1 MKGARR
7 MASGNGEFSE
17 RKKMI
22 LKAVIDEYIRCGE
35 PVGSKY
41 LTRSANI
48 PYSPATIRNE
58 MSELERMGYLEQPH
72 TSAGRVPS
80 ENGYRYYVRSLM
92 QSYSMTMS
100 ELAELNRL
108 TKAKISELDRIIE
121 SAARL
126 AGSLTNYTAM
136 TFRGVETY
144 STVMSFRT
152 MKMNDRSFLLIM
164 VMDNDS
170 AQTRHIQTEF
180 DLTDDM
186 LALLERVLNA
196 HIAGVEVDAVTL
208 PVIMEMEGEMGGAAP
223 LVQQVIKCVYDAA
236 KQGEGSMKFDGVNR
250 LLQYQEYSDLDK
262 FRGFLGL
269 LEEHKDELIDVVTN
283 AKPGETNVYIGSDI
297 PNETAGSSALIFKNI
312 IYEGRV
318 IGAIG
323 VIGPS
328 RMDYSKVISTVDYLS
343 ESIQKMVGSP
353 ALPPDRES
361 EGSKNE
367 G

>member
-1 MKGARR
+1 
-7 MASGNGEFSE
+7 MASGKGEFSD

-41 LTRSANI
+41 LTTSANI

-100 ELAELNRL
+100 EIAELNRL
-108 TKAKISELDRIIE
+108 TRAKMSELDRIID
-121 SAARL
+121 SAAKL

-136 TFRGVETY
+136 TFRGSDVY

-152 MKMNDRSFLLIM
+152 MKMNDRLFLLIM

-170 AQTRHIQTEF
+170 AQTRNVTTEI
-180 DLTDDM
+180 DLTDDI
-186 LALLERVLNA
+186 LSRLEKVLNT
-196 HIAGVEVDAVTL
+196 HIAGLEVDAITL
-208 PVIMEMEGEMGGAAP
+208 PRIMEMEQEMGDAAP

-236 KQGEGSMKFDGVNR
+236 KQGEGSMKFEGVNR
-250 LLQYQEYSDLDK
+250 LLQYQEYSDLEK

-269 LEEHKDELIDVVTN
+269 LEEHKDDLIDVVTK
-283 AKPGETNVYIGSDI
+283 ADPGETNVYIGSDI
-297 PNETAGSSALIFKNI
+297 PNSKAGSSALIFKNI
-312 IYEGRV
+312 VYDGKV

-328 RMDYSKVISTVDYLS
+328 RMDYSKVISTLDYLS
-343 ESIQKMVGSP
+343 DSIQKMVGGP
-353 ALPPDRES
+353 ALPPVKES
-361 EGSKNE
+361 EAPKDDG
-367 G
+367 